1 MLAGEGFPLAIAKFL
16 KKDFGKVKIFSD
28 TSLVT
33 IGAVFMLIFFGHW
46 DWKMIGPG
54 TLVSMF
60 YVGFMVRVFSPRIGW
75 LGSRPGSGGWTGYS
89 FPGPS
94 VRPGLP
100 LRLSRLLSGPLTA

>member
-75 LGSRPGSGGWTGYS
+75 LDRIFIPRSEFYGAGVLAPDRVA
-89 FPGPS
+89 GPDIHS
-94 VRPGLP
+94 PVR
-100 LRLSRLLSGPLTA
+100 A